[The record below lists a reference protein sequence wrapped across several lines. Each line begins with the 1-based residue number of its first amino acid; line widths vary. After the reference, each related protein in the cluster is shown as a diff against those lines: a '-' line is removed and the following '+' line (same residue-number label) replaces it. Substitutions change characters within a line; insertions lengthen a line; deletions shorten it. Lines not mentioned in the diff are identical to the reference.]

1 MTSSTPLSEKKQ
13 TQNNQERLLDIENLI
28 VEYPTSEG
36 NVRAVD
42 NVSLS
47 LNKGEVLG
55 LVGESGC
62 GKSTLGFSILRLLKD
77 GLIRRG
83 QINFAGQDLTK
94 KSEEEM
100 QQLRGSDISMIFQA
114 SQNAL
119 NPLQKVS
126 NHFIETLKVHN
137 RWNDESWV
145 LVKNLLN
152 RLEISESRLEDYPF
166 QFSGGMQQRIV
177 IALTF
182 LLNPK
187 LIIADEPTTALDVL
201 VQARLLRLFKELI
214 EEFDLTVIYITHD
227 LGVVAEI
234 THRVAIMYAGRIVEI
249 GDTFTIF
256 EKPAHPYTQ
265 ALISAIPNVKAES
278 RRKMKFIPGRPPDLR
293 NPPKGCCFADRC
305 PFMIALCQENEP
317 NSILLPLN
325 NNIEHRVKCFKYD
338 ENYSSQF
345 E

>member
-1 MTSSTPLSEKKQ
+1 MTNSIPSSEKKH
-13 TQNNQERLLDIENLI
+13 NDCLLDIQNLI
-28 VEYPTSEG
+28 VEYPTNEG
-36 NVRAVD
+36 DVRAVN

-47 LNKGEVLG
+47 IQKGEVLG

-62 GKSTLGFSILRLLKD
+62 GKSTIGFSILGLLKD
-77 GLIRRG
+77 GIIRDG
-83 QINFAGQDLTK
+83 QIIFAGRDLVK
-94 KSEEEM
+94 MSEEEL
-100 QQLRGSDISMIFQA
+100 QRLRGSDISMVFQA

-126 NHFIETLKVHN
+126 DHFIETLKVHN
-137 RWNDESWV
+137 RWDEKKSW
-145 LVKNLLN
+145 NSINELLH

-201 VQARLLRLFKELI
+201 VQARLLKLLKELI
-214 EEFDLTVIYITHD
+214 EEFNLTVIYITHD

-234 THRVAIMYAGRIVEI
+234 THRVAIMYAGKIVEV
-249 GDTFTIF
+249 GDTYTIF
-256 EKPAHPYTQ
+256 ERSAHPYTQ
-265 ALISAIPNVKAES
+265 ALITAIPNVRAES
-278 RRKMKFIPGRPPDLR
+278 KKKMSFIPGRPPDLR

-305 PFMIALCQENEP
+305 SFVIPLCRENEP
-317 NSILLPLN
+317 KPIL
-325 NNIEHRVKCFKYD
+325 ISSQSKFDHIVKCFKYD
-338 ENYSSQF
+338 DKLSSQF
-345 E
+345 D

>member
-1 MTSSTPLSEKKQ
+1 MTNSTPSLEKNSIP
-13 TQNNQERLLDIENLI
+13 NNQDCFLDIQNLI
-28 VEYPTSEG
+28 VDYPTSDG
-36 NVRAVD
+36 NVRAVN

-47 LNKGEVLG
+47 LQKGEVLG

-62 GKSTLGFSILRLLKD
+62 GKSTIGFSILGLLKD
-77 GLIRRG
+77 GIIRSG
-83 QINFAGQDLTK
+83 QIVFAGRDLVK
-94 KSEEEM
+94 MSEEDI
-100 QQLRGSDISMIFQA
+100 QRLRGSDISMVFQA

-126 NHFIETLKVHN
+126 NHFIETLKAHN
-137 RWNDESWV
+137 RWNDNSWDAI
-145 LVKNLLN
+145 KNLLN

-187 LIIADEPTTALDVL
+187 LLIADEPTTALDVL
-201 VQARLLRLFKELI
+201 VQARLLKLLKELI
-214 EEFDLTVIYITHD
+214 KEFNLTVIYITHD

-234 THRVAIMYAGRIVEI
+234 THRVAIMYAGNIVEV

-256 EKPAHPYTQ
+256 ERPAHPYTQ

-278 RRKMKFIPGRPPDLR
+278 KKKMSFIPGRPPDLR

-305 PFMIALCQENEP
+305 PFMISLCQENEP
-317 NSILLPLN
+317 KSISLPSHT
-325 NNIEHRVKCFKYD
+325 NIGHYVKCLKYD
-338 ENYSSQF
+338 DKYSNRF